1 MKQQTNRIKQ
11 YLIIAIILIAMP
23 SCNNDTQIKEF
34 KNQIEALNV
43 TLKSK
48 DSTILSLKEQLGNGP
63 DTRRA
68 PKNIIQSDFAK
79 EIYHLYDEREE
90 LINEVVGQD
99 GDDKPFKA
107 TRSLFYDFN
116 DLQQY
121 IRYVKIKSRKA
132 RVKPS
137 GFRFYFALYPDDYVR
152 DGKNKKYAQRQTFF
166 IAPTVRKKVGG
177 KLVDLG
183 YTLDNKFN
191 VELLKDIIGF
201 DSIRGKDGKLYQRA
215 GFFNVNLSNLLE
227 EENSLIANEVTGTPP
242 MGEEQ

>member
-1 MKQQTNRIKQ
+1 MKKQTNPIKPYLILLFAAMLIVSCKDGVQINATELANLEKTIKQ
-11 YLIIAIILIAMP
+11 
-23 SCNNDTQIKEF
+23 
-34 KNQIEALNV
+34 
-43 TLKSK
+43 K
-48 DSTILSLKEQLGNGP
+48 DSIINNLKKQLGEVT
-63 DTRRA
+63 DDKRRI
-68 PKNIIQSDFAK
+68 PNNIVQSEFAK

-90 LINEVVGQD
+90 LINQVVGQD
-99 GDDKPFKA
+99 GEDKPFKA
-107 TRSLFYDFN
+107 TRSLFYDID

-137 GFRFYFALYPDDYVR
+137 GFRFYFALYPKEYVR
-152 DGKNKKYAQRQTFF
+152 DRENKKYAQRQTFF
-166 IAPTVRKKVGG
+166 IAPTLRKKIDGRA
-177 KLVDLG
+177 VDLG

-201 DSIRGKDGKLYQRA
+201 DSIRKKDGKMYQKA

-227 EENSLIANEVTGTPP
+227 EENSLIANEVAGTPP